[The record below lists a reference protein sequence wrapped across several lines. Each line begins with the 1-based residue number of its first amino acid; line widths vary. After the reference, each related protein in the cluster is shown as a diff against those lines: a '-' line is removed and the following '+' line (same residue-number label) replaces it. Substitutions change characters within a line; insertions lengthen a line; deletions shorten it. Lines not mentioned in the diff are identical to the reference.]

1 VITSVTSNATTCPT
15 LTAPAEVSAV
25 ESNAGRVFH
34 VMLDSCQSQ
43 FARWRLPP
51 EVLSANGSA
60 ADSVRRR
67 RARVTCPPST
77 PLTRILRN
85 VYLRGSASTARIGL
99 VTKFRFGWDLL
110 T

>member
-15 LTAPAEVSAV
+15 LTGPAEVSTV

-34 VMLDSCQSQ
+34 VMLHSCQSQ

-51 EVLSANGSA
+51 QSLSANGSS
-60 ADSVRRR
+60 ADTVRRR

-77 PLTRILRN
+77 PLTRILRK
-85 VYLRGSASTARIGL
+85 VSWTGSASTARIGL
-99 VTKFRFGWDLL
+99 VTKFRFGWNW
-110 T
+110 